1 VTVVSFMRQI
11 FSALDCIHSA
21 GIVHRDLTPS
31 NILVGPNGNVK
42 VCDFGLSASYIKV
55 KPEEGMHSYV
65 VMRWYRA
72 PELLCGASR
81 YGPPIDMWSAGC
93 VLGEL
98 LARKPL
104 FAGKTT
110 KDQLKIIV
118 KQLGKPTGAKIR
130 EFEKKYEGFNTE
142 GQLDKL
148 PAGTTRDWSEVQ
160 AVCGVIC

>member
-1 VTVVSFMRQI
+1 M
-11 FSALDCIHSA
+11 
-21 GIVHRDLTPS
+21 G
-31 NILVGPNGNVK
+31 
-42 VCDFGLSASYIKV
+42 
-55 KPEEGMHSYV
+55 
-65 VMRWYRA
+65 A

-148 PAGTTRDWSEVQ
+148 PAGTTRDWSELITGTHDQ
-160 AVCGVIC
+160 GLMCLLSQILTFPPANRLSAS